1 MNNKDKYLIGEKVK
15 VQNVKE
21 TGVVT
26 RIDEKLGL
34 IYVLFNRMNEQMY
47 PYPEALDQQIIIP
60 LVHKK

>member
-26 RIDEKLGL
+26 KIDEKLGL
-34 IYVLFNRMNEQMY
+34 IYVLFGRMNEQMY